1 MDTRSKSFE
10 RRWFCLFL
18 FMYVFVMIPFPFFFN
33 TDYVAGWLG
42 VPVFIY
48 GWIIHGV
55 VVVALIMLFA
65 HQCLKRPEYQ
75 DFEDQDDL
83 AENNGELNHE

>member
-1 MDTRSKSFE
+1 MDMRSKSFE
-10 RRWFCLFL
+10 RKWLCLFL
-18 FMYVFVMIPFPFFFN
+18 FMYVFIMIPFPFFFN

-42 VPVFIY
+42 VPVFVY

-55 VVVALIMLFA
+55 VVLALIMLFA

-75 DFEDQDDL
+75 DFTEE
-83 AENNGELNHE
+83 ENEVVRRRELDHE